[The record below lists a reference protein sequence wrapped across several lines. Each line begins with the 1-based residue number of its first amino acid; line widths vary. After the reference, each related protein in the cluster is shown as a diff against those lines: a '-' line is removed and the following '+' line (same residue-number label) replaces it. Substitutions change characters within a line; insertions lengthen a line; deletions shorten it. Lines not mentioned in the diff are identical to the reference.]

1 MERGQLLWILLLP
14 LVTEQ
19 VPAGALVSL
28 EPLSAVSATPQS
40 VVPMGVSRAQIL
52 SAQFECYLKI
62 LRDPPYRGDGP
73 YCNRTWDG
81 WMCWEDTPPGNKAVQ
96 FCPQYFQD
104 FDPLEKVTKVCNED
118 GQWFRHPE
126 SNRTWSNYT
135 LCSAFT
141 RAKLKMAY
149 SKYYLAITGHCL
161 SLVSLFISLCIF
173 FYFKSLSCQRISLHK
188 NLFLSFILDS
198 IVTIICLSA
207 VANNHEHETH
217 NTAGCKVLQFLYL
230 YTMGCNYFWML
241 CEGIYLHTL
250 IIVAVFVEEQQM
262 CWYYILGWGFPLIP
276 AVIHAV
282 ARLLFFNDNCWISAA
297 THLLYIIHGPIC
309 VALLVNLFFLLN
321 IVRVLITKL
330 KVTHQAESSTY
341 MKAVRATL
349 ILVPLLGIQFVL
361 LPWKPEWR
369 LAEEIYEYI
378 MHIFMHYQGLLVAT
392 IFCFCNGERGPA
404 STALVSCPGHCSP
417 SQRAEWRHWACSPW
431 ECLPALQSLSF
442 RTASWTLQGPCQP
455 LTGPHPAL
463 QPLSSCCCL

>member
-104 FDPLEKVTKVCNED
+104 FDPLVSSLFE
-118 GQWFRHPE
+118 Q
-126 SNRTWSNYT
+126 
-135 LCSAFT
+135 
-141 RAKLKMAY
+141 MAY

-161 SLVSLFISLCIF
+161 SL
-173 FYFKSLSCQRISLHK
+173 

-282 ARLLFFNDNCWISAA
+282 ARLLFFNDNVLITAPPF
-297 THLLYIIHGPIC
+297 L
-309 VALLVNLFFLLN
+309 VAVNLFFLLN

-392 IFCFCNGERGPA
+392 IFCFCNGEVQAALKREWLHYKDQCSGRLMSNDLHSSYHTNSSVVELSRSHGTKHSTNGKNCPA
-404 STALVSCPGHCSP
+404 GESVALKPDG
-417 SQRAEWRHWACSPW
+417 
-431 ECLPALQSLSF
+431 
-442 RTASWTLQGPCQP
+442 TL
-455 LTGPHPAL
+455 T
-463 QPLSSCCCL
+463 